1 MNPEKTKNIII
12 FSIIAVSL
20 ALIYQN
26 QIKSVVKESVAEV
39 VAKQEPPPKEK
50 KEVDY
55 FKDAQ
60 IEAKS
65 GYVLDVSQ
73 NKVLFDKQASEQL
86 PLASVTKVMTAIIA
100 KEIYGSGTSTV
111 TENKFNSLMTA
122 MLIESSNGAATTI
135 SQELSKDS
143 TKNFIGLMNKKA
155 GELGLTQT
163 IFSNPTGLD
172 LSKADAG
179 AYGSAQ
185 DAAKLL
191 VHGYQKYPDVFEI
204 TRYPEVEVD
213 GKKIFNKN
221 ELAGKIPN
229 IIAGKTGLTNLAG
242 GNLALLVGE
251 GDNLFAIVVLGSSEK
266 GRFSDCEKLINATA
280 LYMQNR

>member
-20 ALIYQN
+20 SLIYQN
-26 QIKSVVKESVAEV
+26 QIRRVVKESVTEV
-39 VAKQEPPPKEK
+39 VAKQEPLKEN
-50 KEVDY
+50 KEVNY
-55 FKDAQ
+55 FENIQ

-65 GYVLDVSQ
+65 GYVLDVSK
-73 NKVLFDKQASEQL
+73 NKILFSKQASEQL
-86 PLASVTKVMTAIIA
+86 PLASITKVMTAIIA
-100 KEIYGSGTSTV
+100 QEIYGSGTSAV
-111 TENKFNSLMTA
+111 TANKFNSLMTA

-135 SQELSKDS
+135 SKELSKDS
-143 TKNFIGLMNKKA
+143 AKNFIGLMNKKA
-155 GELGLTQT
+155 GELGLAQT

-172 LSKADAG
+172 LSEADAG

-191 VHGYQKYPDVFEI
+191 VYGYQKYPDVFEV
-204 TRYPEVEVD
+204 TRYPEVEID

-266 GRFSDCEKLINATA
+266 GRFSDCEQLITATA